1 MLRVHLPKPTKHRTK
16 EALLSLKDFSV
27 QIIFLFA
34 AKVTLKPVSPPLL
47 RDAASSLHCWRGP
60 WAGARFFLPSPVSE
74 LNNPS
79 RWQQAG
85 CPRGCHRQRL
95 DIVPA
100 GPSAVVVQAG
110 SWHWESLAAL
120 LYQKAPYLPLF
131 VAAVASQKLTLIPR
145 KHICHF
151 KSVSPRDVLLYRNNL
166 FAFLQLS
173 RLLYAAWGKK
183 TLHLSLSDSYFSIW
197 SFLQKFPTRTLLLLL
212 LYIFILPFYT
222 QQNAGPP
229 RATCSHLRPA
239 LPSIFNY
246 HFTYL
251 LWLYAESLTLEN
263 TLYIALL
270 SLRCWLD
277 WLLSWPWG
285 QDSTQRP

>member
-47 RDAASSLHCWRGP
+47 RDAASSLHRWRGP

-183 TLHLSLSDSYFSIW
+183 PSTFPFQILISLSGAFCKNSPRGRCFYCCCI
-197 SFLQKFPTRTLLLLL
+197 FLSCH
-212 LYIFILPFYT
+212 FIPNKMQVPPVPPVLTSGQHFLPFLIT
-222 QQNAGPP
+222 
-229 RATCSHLRPA
+229 
-239 LPSIFNY
+239 I
-246 HFTYL
+246 
-251 LWLYAESLTLEN
+251 SLTC
-263 TLYIALL
+263 Y
-270 SLRCWLD
+270 
-277 WLLSWPWG
+277 
-285 QDSTQRP
+285 DSTQNHWH

>member
-60 WAGARFFLPSPVSE
+60 WARARFFLPSPVSE

-79 RWQQAG
+79 HWQQAG
-85 CPRGCHRQRL
+85 CPHGCHRQRL
-95 DIVPA
+95 DIIPA

-131 VAAVASQKLTLIPR
+131 VAAVASQKLTLIPC

-173 RLLYAAWGKK
+173 RLLYAAWGKNPPPFPFRFLFLYLELSAK
-183 TLHLSLSDSYFSIW
+183 IPHEDVAFIAAVYFYLAVLYPTKCRSPPCHLFSPPAST
-197 SFLQKFPTRTLLLLL
+197 SF
-212 LYIFILPFYT
+212 
-222 QQNAGPP
+222 
-229 RATCSHLRPA
+229 
-239 LPSIFNY
+239 
-246 HFTYL
+246 HF
-251 LWLYAESLTLEN
+251 
-263 TLYIALL
+263 
-270 SLRCWLD
+270 
-277 WLLSWPWG
+277 
-285 QDSTQRP
+285 